1 MEKTQKM
8 QKYISNYDNII
19 SIDSNSSLNDTA
31 LDENSSYLKVTQKN
45 GEIEMIINEPY
56 LDYNNINNIN
66 NDNKNVD
73 DSDDNLSEFSE
84 YEENNYD
91 GDYGDYGNYD
101 DLEHSLDFKFDFDII
116 FTPEKN
122 SELLQITEIKSKI
135 VNRLKLNALDL
146 SHIKKIDDNEKF
158 DLIKLFNHMV

>member
-8 QKYISNYDNII
+8 QKYINDYDNII
-19 SIDSNSSLNDTA
+19 SVDSNFSLNDTA
-31 LDENSSYLKVTQKN
+31 IDENSSYLKVTQKN

-56 LDYNNINNIN
+56 IDYNNVKDVND
-66 NDNKNVD
+66 DNKNVD

-84 YEENNYD
+84 YC
-91 GDYGDYGNYD
+91 DYGNYD
-101 DLEHSLDFKFDFDII
+101 DLEHCLDFKFDFDII

-146 SHIKKIDDNEKF
+146 SHIKKLDDNEKF